1 MNLIGP
7 FSQIVTLS
15 GLPLSGAIT
24 DDKLTVIKNGGVLVN
39 GKTIT
44 AVGSF
49 SELKATHKVA
59 IHEIAHPCVLLPGLI
74 DCHTHLCFAGS
85 RAKDY
90 ALRVAGATY
99 LEIAK
104 AGGGILDTVKKTRA
118 ARKAKLLEETSHRC
132 DKLLASGVTTAEVKS
147 GYGLSLHDELVQLE
161 TINDVNK
168 RHAINLVPTCLAAHV
183 KPPEFKTHKEYL
195 DFVLREILPA
205 VRQKDFAKRVDIFI
219 EEGAFDVKLAR
230 EFLLKAKTLGFD
242 ITVHADQFSK
252 GGGLVAAE
260 LGALSADHLEVSDDK
275 SIDAL
280 IKANVVCV
288 ALPGASMGL
297 GMDYAPGRKILDK
310 GGILAIASDFN
321 PGSAPLGDLLT
332 VAAIF
337 GARQKITTAETF
349 AALTYRAAL
358 ALRLTDRGTIET
370 GKLADMVGFPT
381 NDYREILYHQGQ
393 MRPIFVCRNGRVQ
406 KPSRHNCP

>member
-15 GLPLSGAIT
+15 GLPLSGPIT
-24 DDKLTVIKNGGVLVN
+24 DDSLTVIKNGGVLVN
-39 GKTIT
+39 GKTI
-44 AVGSF
+44 AGVGSF
-49 SELKATHKVA
+49 AELKATHKVPV
-59 IHEIAHPCVLLPGLI
+59 HEIAHPCVIVPGFI

-90 ALRVAGATY
+90 ALRVAGASY

-118 ARKAKLLEETSHRC
+118 ARKAKLLEETSARC

-161 TINDVNK
+161 VIQDVNK
-168 RHAINLVPTCLAAHV
+168 RHAINLVATCLAAHV

-195 DFVLREILPA
+195 DFIVREILPA
-205 VRQKDFAKRVDIFI
+205 VRQKEFAKRVDIFV

-230 EFLLKAKTLGFD
+230 EFLLKAKALGFD
-242 ITVHADQFSK
+242 ITIHADQFSK
-252 GGGLVAAE
+252 GGAE
-260 LGALSADHLEVSDDK
+260 LAAVVGALSADHLEVSDDK

-280 IKANVVCV
+280 IKAGVVCV

-349 AALTYRAAL
+349 AAITYRAAH
-358 ALRLTDRGTIET
+358 ALRLTDRGVIET
-370 GKLADMVGFPT
+370 GKLADLVGFPT

-393 MRPIFVCRNGRVQ
+393 MRPIFICRNGRVQ
-406 KPSRHNCP
+406 KKTARA